1 MTSNIPCCREKAVLL
16 LLAVVS
22 LVAVSKA
29 QAPAAEEKN
38 PSGKPPA
45 STAQPDAETSAQN
58 PNPLEEE
65 SRALQKI
72 FELSPNDP
80 QALIKGLEDFLARFP
95 QSARRGQ
102 ILRTIYSQAL
112 QANDQRKAIETA
124 EKLLELNPEDPD
136 LLSGLTDLY
145 GRHTDAASRAKALTY
160 ATRFVEHA
168 EKLATQSPP
177 AEIPAE
183 KWTEVHTLIR
193 ATAYFLRGKV
203 HAQSGESHEAVSD
216 FEKSLAIYPTGEVA
230 ERLGDVAMQREDAD
244 RAIDAYATAFAIPD
258 KRADPARR
266 EQVRR
271 KLGSAYVSK
280 HQSEKGLG
288 ELILARYD
296 ELALSLAARFRTEG
310 KASKES
316 RDPSEFVFQ
325 RLDGSEMRLR
335 ELQGKVVVMDFW
347 ATWCGPC
354 RLQGKL
360 FELVREN
367 FRQEPDVTFL
377 AVNTDEERSAV
388 PNFLKEEKWTTPVVY
403 GLGLDQLL
411 GIRALP
417 TVLVLDREGRVAY
430 RQAGLDPG
438 TFIPA
443 LEEKVREALKKN

>member
-1 MTSNIPCCREKAVLL
+1 MNSSIACSRERAVWL

-22 LVAVSKA
+22 LVAVLKA

-38 PSGKPPA
+38 PSPRPP
-45 STAQPDAETSAQN
+45 STQPDAEKSAQN
-58 PNPLEEE
+58 ADPAEEE
-65 SRALQKI
+65 SRALKKT

-102 ILRTIYSQAL
+102 ILRTIYAQAL
-112 QANDQRKAIETA
+112 QANDQRKGIETG

-136 LLSGLTDLY
+136 LLSALTDLY
-145 GRHTDAASRAKALTY
+145 GRHADAASRAKALTY

-203 HAQSGESHEAVSD
+203 HAQAGESHEAVSD
-216 FEKSLAIYPTGEVA
+216 FEKSLALYPTAEVA

-244 RAIDAYATAFAIPD
+244 RAIAAYATAFAIPD

-288 ELILARYD
+288 ELILGRYD
-296 ELALSLAARFRTEG
+296 ELALSLAPRFRTDG

-316 RDPSEFVFQ
+316 RDPSEFVLQ

-360 FELVREN
+360 LEHVREN

-377 AVNTDEERSAV
+377 AVNTDEDRSAV
-388 PNFLKEEKWTTPVVY
+388 PNFLKQEKWTTPVVY

-417 TVLVLDREGRVAY
+417 TVLILDRQGRVAY

-438 TFIPA
+438 TFIPT
-443 LEEKVREALKKN
+443 LEEKVREALEKK

>member
-1 MTSNIPCCREKAVLL
+1 MTSNILCCRKRAVLL
-16 LLAVVS
+16 LLAGVS
-22 LVAVSKA
+22 LVTVMKA

-38 PSGKPPA
+38 PSTKPPA
-45 STAQPDAETSAQN
+45 TQPDAEKSAQN
-58 PNPLEEE
+58 PSPLEDE

-72 FELSPNDP
+72 FEWSPNDP
-80 QALIKGLEDFLARFP
+80 QVLIKGLEDFLAQFP

-136 LLSGLTDLY
+136 LLSTLTDLY

-168 EKLATQSPP
+168 EKLATQSPH
-177 AEIPAE
+177 ADIPAE

-203 HAQSGESHEAVSD
+203 HAQSGESEQAVAD
-216 FEKSLAIYPTGEVA
+216 FERSLAIYPTAEVA

-280 HQSEKGLG
+280 HHSEKGLG

-316 RDPSEFVFQ
+316 RDPSEFVLQ
-325 RLDGSEMRLR
+325 RLDGSEMHLR

-360 FELVREN
+360 FEHVLEN
-367 FRQEPDVTFL
+367 FRQEPAVTFL
-377 AVNTDEERSAV
+377 AVNTDEDRTVV

-403 GLGLDQLL
+403 GLGLDQML

-417 TVLVLDREGRVAY
+417 TVLILDREGRVAY

-438 TFIPA
+438 TFIPT
-443 LEEKVREALKKN
+443 LEEKVRAALEKK

>member
-1 MTSNIPCCREKAVLL
+1 MTSNILCCRERAVLL

-22 LVAVSKA
+22 LVAVLKG
-29 QAPAAEEKN
+29 QAPAAEDKN
-38 PSGKPPA
+38 PSTRPPA
-45 STAQPDAETSAQN
+45 TQPDAQKPPEN
-58 PNPLEEE
+58 PNSLEEE
-65 SRALQKI
+65 SRAWQKI
-72 FELSPNDP
+72 LELSPNDP
-80 QALIKGLEDFLARFP
+80 QALIKGLGDFLAQYP
-95 QSARRGQ
+95 QSSRRGQ
-102 ILRTIYSQAL
+102 ILRTIYTQAL

-124 EKLLELNPEDPD
+124 EKLLEVNPEDPD
-136 LLSGLTDLY
+136 LLSALTDLY
-145 GRHTDAASRAKALTY
+145 GRHTDAASRAKAITY

-177 AEIPAE
+177 AEIPAG
-183 KWTEVHTLIR
+183 KWMEVHTLIR
-193 ATAYFLRGKV
+193 ATAYYLRGKV
-203 HAQSGESHEAVSD
+203 HAQSGESEQALSD
-216 FEKSLAIYPTGEVA
+216 FEKSLAIYPTAEVA

-280 HQSEKGLG
+280 HHSEKGLG
-288 ELILARYD
+288 EFILARYD
-296 ELALSLAARFRTEG
+296 ELALSLVARFSADG
-310 KASKES
+310 MAAKAS
-316 RDPSEFVFQ
+316 RDPSEFVLQ

-360 FELVREN
+360 LENVRET
-367 FRQEPDVTFL
+367 FRQEPAVTFL
-377 AVNTDEERSAV
+377 AVNTDEDRSAV

-417 TVLVLDREGRVAY
+417 TVLVLDRDGRVAY

-438 TFIPA
+438 TFIA
-443 LEEKVREALKKN
+443 TLEEKVRATLRKE